1 MLNLEPLIARLVDD
15 VLRAIG
21 TLTLEDLRD
30 LAAPSTMAAR
40 AKRPLPRRK
49 VTRSRSKGASDSD
62 GAAPGAVMEL
72 PAEGDITEPERL
84 LATARPHVLTDED
97 RGRADREEEPPS
109 SSVRPVVG
117 FVVSLR
123 PGERLASAPGAGVV
137 IRRAKKA

>member
-15 VLRAIG
+15 VLHALG

-30 LAAPSTMAAR
+30 LLAPSTIASR
-40 AKRPLPRRK
+40 TKRPLTPK
-49 VTRSRSKGASDSD
+49 VTRSRSQSASDK
-62 GAAPGAVMEL
+62 GRAGPRAVME
-72 PAEGDITEPERL
+72 PSAEADITDPEQL
-84 LATARPHVLTDED
+84 LETARPHMPPGED
-97 RGRADREEEPPS
+97 HGRADREEPPPS

-117 FVVSLR
+117 SIVSLR